1 MGSHTALWYQSPG
14 PGGAKTVN
22 LRSKTVKSHPFLP
35 PWAFQTLEKPFQNTE
50 TGKIE
55 GFCVVSPERNNPPTL
70 LCDSKEP
77 QK

>member
-1 MGSHTALWYQSPG
+1 MGAHTALWYQSPG

-22 LRSKTVKSHPFLP
+22 LRSKTVNPHPFLP
-35 PWAFQTLEKPFQNTE
+35 LGAFQTLEKPFQNGK

-55 GFCVVSPERNNPPTL
+55 GFRREEVRCMNRPTL
-70 LCDSKEP
+70 LCESKET